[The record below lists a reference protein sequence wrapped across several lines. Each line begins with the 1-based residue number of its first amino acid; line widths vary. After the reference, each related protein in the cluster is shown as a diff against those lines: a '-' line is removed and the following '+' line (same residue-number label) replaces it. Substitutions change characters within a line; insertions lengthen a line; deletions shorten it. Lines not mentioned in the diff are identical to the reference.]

1 MDETAGRTTAGRD
14 IARGGRNLYG
24 FLVGMV
30 MTDSQFPRVR
40 GDNGNAGTWPF
51 PVLYRVV
58 PGASPA
64 RVVRAL
70 VGDALIEPFAQAAQ
84 ELERAGVELVTTGC
98 GFLVLYQ
105 QQIQSR
111 LGIPFLSS
119 SLLQV
124 PWVADVLPPGRE
136 VGVLT
141 IERSSLTADHLTA
154 AGIGPGHRVRVLGLD
169 EVQSSLARTILDDG
183 VELDLERARTEV
195 VAAAR
200 TLLEHHPAIGAIVL
214 ECTNLPPY
222 RSDVREATGLPVYDL
237 TTLVGWAAAG
247 FMPGSWERP

>member
-1 MDETAGRTTAGRD
+1 MGEIGGRD
-14 IARGGRNLYG
+14 RVRGGRNLYG

-30 MTDSQFPRVR
+30 MTDSRFPRLP
-40 GDNGNAGTWPF
+40 GDNGNAATWPF

-58 PGASPA
+58 PGADPA
-64 RVVRAL
+64 TVVRSLSGGAL
-70 VGDALIEPFAQAAQ
+70 LEPFAEAARA
-84 ELERAGVELVTTGC
+84 LEREGVELVTTGC

-105 QQIQSR
+105 RQIQAR
-111 LGIPFLSS
+111 LRIPFLSS

-124 PWVADVLPPGRE
+124 PWVASVLPPAAE

-141 IERSSLTADHLTA
+141 IERASLSPQHLAA
-154 AGIGPGHRVRVLGLD
+154 AGIRPDHRVRVLGLD
-169 EVQSSLARTILDDG
+169 EMEATLVGTILGDRT
-183 VELDLERARTEV
+183 ELDVDRSRAEV

-200 TLLEHHPAIGAIVL
+200 TLVARHPAIGAIVL

-222 RSDVREATGLPVYDL
+222 RAAVRAATGLPVYDL

-247 FMPGSWERP
+247 FIPGCWE

>member
-1 MDETAGRTTAGRD
+1 MQDGGGTV
-14 IARGGRNLYG
+14 RGGRNLYG

-30 MTDSQFPRVR
+30 MTDSRFPRVP
-40 GDNGNAGTWPF
+40 GDNGNAATWPF

-58 PGASPA
+58 PGAGPA
-64 RVVRAL
+64 RVVRSGATDDL
-70 VGDALIEPFAQAAQ
+70 FEPFADAAQ

-98 GFLVLYQ
+98 GFLVLHQ
-105 QQIQSR
+105 RRIQER
-111 LGIPFLSS
+111 LRVPFLSS

-124 PWVADVLPPGRE
+124 PWVAGLLPPGAE

-141 IERSSLTADHLTA
+141 IERASLTAEHLAA
-154 AGIGPGHRVRVLGLD
+154 AGIDPRHPVRLLGLD
-169 EVQSSLARTILDDG
+169 EMEASLVETILGDRL
-183 VELDLERARTEV
+183 ELDVARARAEM

-200 TLLEHHPAIGAIVL
+200 TLVERHPAVRAIVL

-222 RSDVREATGLPVYDL
+222 RGAVGEATGLPVYDL

-247 FMPGSWERP
+247 FMPGRWEGRR